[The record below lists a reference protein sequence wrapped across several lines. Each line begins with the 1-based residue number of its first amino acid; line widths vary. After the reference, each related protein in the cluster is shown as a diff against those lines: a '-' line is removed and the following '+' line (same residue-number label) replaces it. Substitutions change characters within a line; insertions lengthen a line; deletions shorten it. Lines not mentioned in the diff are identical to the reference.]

1 MFHKKAK
8 SEGQSNERWLL
19 TYSDL
24 ITLLMVFF
32 IVMYASST
40 INAAKYQ
47 ELKES
52 LGQVLNPGSS
62 EAVDPTFSAASPIT
76 PAALTKPAAE
86 QADLNDIA
94 AQLNTYLNDN
104 NLQDSISVNVT
115 QRGVVVSLKDSV
127 LFDPGSIE
135 IKPNINAKL
144 VAIGKVL
151 VQMNNYIRVE
161 GNTDNVPMKGSTIKN
176 NWQLSV
182 LRATQVL
189 QVLVNQSGVPPQR
202 ISSIGYGEYRPAA
215 PNTTSNNKAKN
226 RRVDIVILSDIYNK
240 SEASSADTPP
250 AH

>member
-8 SEGQSNERWLL
+8 EEGQSNERWLL

-52 LGQVLNPGSS
+52 LGQVLNPGAS
-62 EAVDPTFSAASPIT
+62 EATEPAFSAATPIT
-76 PAALTKPAAE
+76 PAALTDPTVQQE
-86 QADLNDIA
+86 DLNKIA
-94 AQLNTYLNDN
+94 AQLDSYLKSN

-127 LFDPGSIE
+127 LFDPGSVE
-135 IKPNINAKL
+135 IKPDIDTKL

-151 VQMNNYIRVE
+151 AQMNNYIRVE
-161 GNTDNVPMKGSTIKN
+161 GNTDNVPMKGSKIKN
-176 NWQLSV
+176 NWELSV

-215 PNTTSNNKAKN
+215 PNDTASNKAKN
-226 RRVDIVILSDIYNK
+226 RRVDIVILSDVYNK
-240 SEASSADTPP
+240 SEASSVNAPP
-250 AH
+250 TH